1 MEKALAS
8 YSRVYP
14 SGFDFATARCPYVP
28 PGPLRFRI
36 RKDCP
41 RDSLSLPNRIR
52 LIRSAP
58 PPVGYGTMTWTGLA
72 SQALS
77 AYASWEMAVSIARA
91 AAPFSA
97 CRRVSLL
104 ILKSFTRSKQRRN
117 PVWHCTVKALERW
130 VKVAVLR
137 RGDADR
143 VRMSQAELYRA
154 TQKLAFGSHA
164 TPRTTPSAPVG
175 SAWSSTGSIG
185 HRKRN

>member
-8 YSRVYP
+8 YSNVYP
-14 SGFDFATARCPYVP
+14 SGFDFATARCPCVP

-72 SQALS
+72 GQVLA
-77 AYASWEMAVSIARA
+77 AYASSEMAVSIARA
-91 AAPFSA
+91 AAPNTA

-104 ILKSFTRSKQRRN
+104 ILKSFTRSNQRRN
-117 PVWHCTVKALERW
+117 PVWHCEDSGTLGK
-130 VKVAVLR
+130 
-137 RGDADR
+137 GCH
-143 VRMSQAELYRA
+143 AEAR
-154 TQKLAFGSHA
+154 
-164 TPRTTPSAPVG
+164 
-175 SAWSSTGSIG
+175 
-185 HRKRN
+185 